1 MTTVILRRADRRRL
15 GHELERGAQ
24 ADDRADE
31 IPVFARG
38 LEGFAPLVERSRYA
52 IAEGCTAVV
61 SEQVLLRPRAT
72 VPLAMTRRVY
82 V

>member
-1 MTTVILRRADRRRL
+1 VLVGLGNRREPADVA
-15 GHELERGAQ
+15 EQ
-24 ADDRADE
+24 DRHSAL
-31 IPVFARG
+31 FAA
-38 LEGFAPLVERSRYA
+38 LAPLVERSRYA

>member
-1 MTTVILRRADRRRL
+1 MVSSILAFKRL
-15 GHELERGAQ
+15 PA
-24 ADDRADE
+24 
-31 IPVFARG
+31 V
-38 LEGFAPLVERSRYA
+38 FAPLVERSRYA